1 MKKKI
6 SIVMSIRI
14 ASVVKK
20 AHVYD
25 DIAATFGVLSVS
37 DIYFE
42 NGCNSLK
49 KDFLPTC
56 QCRR

>member
-1 MKKKI
+1 
-6 SIVMSIRI
+6 MSIRI

-20 AHVYD
+20 ARVYD